1 MNAIQPMLPAVVRV
15 RDFRRDTHDTF
26 TLTLEPP
33 QADWVGRPGQFN
45 MLYAFGIGE
54 AAISLS
60 GDAAD
65 REAIVHT
72 IRSVG
77 VVTRA
82 LEKLRPGQSVGLRGP
97 FGSAWPLEEA
107 EGQDVVIVV
116 GGIGMAPLRPALY
129 HLLRHRARYGRL
141 LLLYGS
147 RTPADVLYADE
158 FERWTAGGFQVLTTV
173 DRADA
178 TWRGPVGLVTALFA
192 RIEFDPARTVGL
204 MCGPEVMMRFVQ
216 REFEKRGVTEERLY
230 VTLERNMQCAIGLCG
245 HCQFGPEFVCVD
257 GPVFRCD
264 RIRTFFNVREA

>member
-1 MNAIQPMLPAVVRV
+1 VIQPMLPSVVRV
-15 RDFRRDTHDTF
+15 REYRRDTLDTF

-33 QADWVGRPGQFN
+33 HPDWVGRPGQFN

-54 AAISLS
+54 AALSLS
-60 GDAAD
+60 GDADD
-65 REAIVHT
+65 RGAIVHT

-82 LEKLRPGQSVGLRGP
+82 LEKLQPGQSVGLRGP
-97 FGSAWPLEEA
+97 FGSAWPLEQA

-129 HLLRHRARYGRL
+129 HLLRHRDRYGRL
-141 LLLYGS
+141 TLLYGS

-192 RIEFDPARTVGL
+192 RVEFNPAKTVGL

-245 HCQFGPEFVCVD
+245 HCQFGPEFICVD